1 MAIDPTTTTR
11 KVPFDLQSGESV
23 LLFCRRHF
31 MFLYPKLA
39 LLFLV
44 TLGPPAALV
53 IIVSKT
59 AGLDGIAGKVTW
71 ALAAIWLV
79 YWVIRTYFTWY
90 RYNHDLWVV
99 TNQRIVDY
107 QKPNWIKQKM
117 ASADLVYVEDI
128 AIDKD
133 GILAT
138 AFNFGDV
145 RCQTAGEQA
154 NFVLSGIPEPSKV
167 LALIDATRDAARRD
181 LGRPLARV

>member
-1 MAIDPTTTTR
+1 MAIHPTTTTR